1 MLSNQP
7 DPRPGSDSISRSGV
21 RPLSGV
27 QRRLLAL
34 AGFGFLLDVSSTWA
48 ILAWTLARE
57 ANPVMRALIAAFGI
71 PVGVVVSKL
80 LALVILIVALA
91 LFPQEWRD
99 RVFTLATGVIAA
111 VGIGFGAWNTYLLL
125 TM

>member
-1 MLSNQP
+1 M
-7 DPRPGSDSISRSGV
+7 

-80 LALVILIVALA
+80 LAVVILIVALA
-91 LFPQEWRD
+91 LFPREWRD